1 MIKLLFLP
9 MIKVQ
14 TITNQGDFTL
24 FVDVAEFC
32 SQHDKKLAKEGFQKV
47 AHWLGYYYMIGDK
60 GYQGMQKVN
69 SHFLLP
75 IKEKQGGLS
84 QAEKNYNTSFSKVRL
99 VVEHTYMRL
108 KECYKAFSQV
118 WTLRRSKLEDMVV
131 FAIGIQ
137 NYMTTKNP
145 MFAALNTTETQVSPG
160 QISRFRIDDSTES
173 NNNHE

>member
-1 MIKLLFLP
+1 
-9 MIKVQ
+9 
-14 TITNQGDFTL
+14 
-24 FVDVAEFC
+24 
-32 SQHDKKLAKEGFQKV
+32 
-47 AHWLGYYYMIGDK
+47 MIGDK

-69 SHFLLP
+69 AHFLLP

-84 QAEKNYNTSFSKVRL
+84 QAEKNFNTSFSKVRL

-145 MFAALNTTETQVSPG
+145 MLLHSIQQKHKYLQGKYRVSELMIQHKLIIIMNEIKNLFLYIQMTQ
-160 QISRFRIDDSTES
+160 
-173 NNNHE
+173 